1 MLAIPTNINQF
12 RLILRGYEMTKGEKE
27 TIKLQLNEAIVQL
40 QQALKY
46 IHQER
51 FVGASIFVGNAQNI
65 LPVARMKLA
74 GN

>member
-1 MLAIPTNINQF
+1 
-12 RLILRGYEMTKGEKE
+12 MTKDEKE
-27 TIKLQLNEAIVQL
+27 TITLKLNEAIVQL

-46 IHQER
+46 IHQEQ
-51 FVGASIFVGNAQNI
+51 FIGASIFVDNAQNI

>member
-1 MLAIPTNINQF
+1 
-12 RLILRGYEMTKGEKE
+12 MTKGEKE

-51 FVGASIFVGNAQNI
+51 FIGASIFVGNAQNI